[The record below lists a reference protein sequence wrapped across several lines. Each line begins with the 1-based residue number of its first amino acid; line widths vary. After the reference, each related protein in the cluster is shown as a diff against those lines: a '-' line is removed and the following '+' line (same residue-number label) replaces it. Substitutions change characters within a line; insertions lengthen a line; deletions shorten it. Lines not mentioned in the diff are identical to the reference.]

1 MELVAYIDRT
11 MAKATFLTSDEWT
24 ELLEASGLTDIRARI
39 YNFNALSMGIN
50 ELRRAGF
57 KDSVRTVGSFVSF
70 YITSPQFRR
79 YVKERTPSRKIIK
92 NLLAYQGYGIYVG
105 RK

>member
-1 MELVAYIDRT
+1 MEFVAYIDRT

-24 ELLEASGLTDIRARI
+24 ELLEASGLTDIRART

-50 ELRRAGF
+50 ELRRASF
-57 KDSVRTVGSFVSF
+57 KDSVRTAGSFVSF
-70 YITSPQFRR
+70 YITSAPFRK
-79 YVKERTPSRKIIK
+79 YMKERTPFRKINK
-92 NLLAYQGYGIYVG
+92 NLLAYQGYGVYVG